1 MYMEKHELRK
11 LIRTE
16 ASMLTKEYIDAANT
30 AVFERVITLPEFI
43 AAGTLFSYVSRECEP
58 DTHRII
64 RYALARGK
72 RVYVP
77 RITGEGLMTA
87 TRITALEA
95 LEPDRYGIL
104 TPAAGQ
110 TASPAELDFSLI
122 PCLSAAP
129 DGYRLGHG
137 GGYYDR
143 FFAPAARTET
153 NHYAGAV
160 MNGAVLCF
168 ERLLS
173 AELPAFAHD
182 VRFCIV
188 VTEDRILR
196 LT

>member
-1 MYMEKHELRK
+1 
-11 LIRTE
+11 E
-16 ASMLTKEYIDAANT
+16 ASMLSGEYIDAAN
-30 AVFERVITLPEFI
+30 AAIFERLIALPEYI
-43 AAGTLFSYVSRECEP
+43 AAGSLFSYVSCEREP
-58 DTHRII
+58 DTRRII

-77 RITGEGLMTA
+77 RITGSGLMEA
-87 TRITALEA
+87 TRIDARDL

-104 TPAAGQ
+104 TPAAGE
-110 TASPAELDFSLI
+110 TASPSELEFSLI
-122 PCLSAAP
+122 PCLSATP

-143 FFAPAARTET
+143 FFAPAARGES
-153 NHYAGAV
+153 APAFGAV

-173 AELPAFAHD
+173 AELPASPDD
-182 VRFCIV
+182 VQFGIV
-188 VTEDRILR
+188 VTETRILR

>member
-1 MYMEKHELRK
+1 MENRELRK
-11 LIRTE
+11 LIRAE
-16 ASMLTKEYIDAANT
+16 ASMLNKEYIDAAN
-30 AVFERVITLPEFI
+30 ASVFERVITLPEFI
-43 AAGTLFSYVSRECEP
+43 AAGTLFSYVSCEREP

-64 RYALARGK
+64 RYSLARGK

-77 RITGEGLMTA
+77 RITGSGLMAA
-87 TRITALEA
+87 TRITDLEA

-104 TPAAGQ
+104 TPAPGE
-110 TASPAELDFSLI
+110 TASPAELELSLI
-122 PCLSAAP
+122 PCLSVAP

-143 FFAPAARTET
+143 FFAPAARAEADRA
-153 NHYAGAV
+153 AGAV

-173 AELPAFAHD
+173 ADLPACAHD
-182 VRFCIV
+182 VRFGIV
-188 VTEDRILR
+188 VTENRILR